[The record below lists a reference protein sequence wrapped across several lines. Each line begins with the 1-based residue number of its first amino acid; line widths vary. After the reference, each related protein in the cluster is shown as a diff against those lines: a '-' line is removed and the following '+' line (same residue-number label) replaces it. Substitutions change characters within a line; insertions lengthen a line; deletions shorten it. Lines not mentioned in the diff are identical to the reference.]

1 MNRLDLTHLK
11 IWVIDPLDC
20 TDRDDAF
27 SLSYEDENTILWLFI
42 ADPTSEFTNGPDTEF
57 ENLTSKITTKYYI
70 DNTPDHLFPEYI
82 VKKYSLDI
90 GIKPAICIKVIFDNN
105 LFIISDEI
113 LFVEIKITET
123 LSYQHTIMTDE
134 LANCIKISNI
144 LFDNRI
150 GSGKILKDYKLAL
163 PIKNINQEWILHLD
177 DMNTNNL
184 KNMIAEFAILAN
196 QIVAKKIN
204 VNFNRICEN
213 IQPINDP
220 QLFLQSIILNN
231 KKASYE
237 ISKEKHLLIDDKV
250 YTHFTSPLRRK
261 SDCIVHFLLK
271 GFYIPINQLIDTC
284 EHINTIV
291 RNDKKRQYNEI
302 KKYTIKAMSYMP
314 KPIKAKLRV
323 NSTFG
328 KFVNLILCTIN
339 EFPVQI
345 SIVIVTKQI
354 IPTEF
359 ETLIQDVNLNGI
371 YDTDI
376 LIGLITN

>member
-1 MNRLDLTHLK
+1 MNRIDLTHLK

-27 SLSYEDENTILWLFI
+27 SLSYENENTILWLFI
-42 ADPTSEFTNGPDTEF
+42 ADPTSEFINGPDIEF

-70 DNTPDHLFPEYI
+70 DNTPEHLFPEYI

-90 GIKPAICIKVIFDNN
+90 GIKPAICIKVIFDTN
-105 LFIISDEI
+105 LCIISDEI
-113 LFVEIKITET
+113 LFVEIKIDET
-123 LSYQHTIMTDE
+123 SSYQHTIITDE
-134 LANCIKISNI
+134 LKNCIKISNK

-150 GSGKILKDYKLAL
+150 GSAKILKDYKLAL
-163 PIKNINQEWILHLD
+163 PIKYNNTWILHLD
-177 DMNTNNL
+177 NMNTNNL

-204 VNFNRICEN
+204 VNFNRICQN

-261 SDCIVHFLLK
+261 SDCIVHFILK
-271 GFYIPINQLIDTC
+271 GFYIPINKLIDTC

-302 KKYTIKAMSYMP
+302 KKYTIKAMNYMI
-314 KPIKAKLRV
+314 KPIKVKLRV
-323 NSTFG
+323 SSTFG
-328 KFVNLILCTIN
+328 KFVNLILYTIN
-339 EFPVQI
+339 EFHVQI
-345 SIVIVTKQI
+345 SITIVTKNI
-354 IPTEF
+354 IPNEF
-359 ETLIQDVNLNGI
+359 ETFIKDINLNGI

-376 LIGLITN
+376 LIGLVN